1 MNTVYHMQM
10 FAASDPVSLSLRN
23 RSGVV
28 ASVALAHVALL
39 WFWVYA
45 EPPNLPKPAHHEM
58 SISME
63 FPAKPQAAP
72 AETKVPVVVKPK
84 PAEPRPVQ
92 STPQVEVSAAPPA
105 TPALPVASSAPVSQT
120 PPVREEQVSEPD
132 SEPDYRAAYLNNPQ
146 PDYPMVARRMGWQGK
161 VVLKVEVL
169 SNGLPGQVMVEQSS
183 GREILDK
190 AARRAVLDWRFVA
203 ARQGGKAV
211 TQWFLVPI
219 TFTLEGAA

>member
-1 MNTVYHMQM
+1 L
-10 FAASDPVSLSLRN
+10 PLRK
-23 RSGVV
+23 RSQVV
-28 ASVALAHVALL
+28 ASVVIAHVALL
-39 WFWVYA
+39 WFWLHA
-45 EPPNLPKPAHHEM
+45 APPHLSKPAHHEM

-63 FPAKPQAAP
+63 FPGKPQAAP
-72 AETKVPVVVKPK
+72 AETKAQAVVNPMPIETQPMQSTQRIEATAEPVV
-84 PAEPRPVQ
+84 
-92 STPQVEVSAAPPA
+92 TPTS
-105 TPALPVASSAPVSQT
+105 PVASSAPVTQAQS
-120 PPVREEQVSEPD
+120 VSEEQVSEPD

-169 SNGLPGQVMVEQSS
+169 LNGLPGQVLVEQSS

-190 AARRAVLDWRFVA
+190 AALRAVLGWKFVA